1 MITLMRPPSLT
12 GKDPEEKR
20 EEIRRYFHNTYDAFE
35 SLYGLLAS
43 DEVFYHRPEPL
54 RHPHIFY
61 FGHTAVFFVNK
72 LVLAKLVD
80 HRIDPELES
89 IFAVGVDEMSWDDLD
104 ETRYDWPDVERTR
117 KYRDEVRALVD
128 RLITTL
134 PLELPITWDSPW
146 WILLMGIEHERIHIE
161 TSSVLIRQ
169 TPLEMI
175 RPSAAWPRCPESG
188 PAPRNELLPVPGG
201 EVVLGK
207 RLEDDYYGWDNEYG
221 RRLAR
226 VPDFMASRHL
236 VSNGEFLRFVEAGG
250 YSQERWWSEEG
261 WAWRSYARAEHPT
274 FWRRGEGG
282 WLYRSLT
289 EEFPLPADW
298 PVDVNLHEAEAF
310 CRWLSEESGEKVQ
323 LPTEEEWYRLCEA
336 ARVPDLPEWGERG
349 LRRISIWST
358 GPAPAESPA
367 SPTGSSTISSATSG
381 SGRARSTNIP
391 ISGICAAAP
400 RKITISIPACGRA
413 TAARRIIT
421 ALRLGSAALPPSMNR
436 RSR

>member
-1 MITLMRPPSLT
+1 MITLMRPPSLY

-175 RPSAAWPRCPESG
+175 RPSPAWPRCPESG
-188 PAPRNELLPVPGG
+188 PAQRNELLPVPGG

-207 RLEDDYYGWDNEYG
+207 RPEDDYYGWDNEYG

-261 WAWRSYARAEHPT
+261 WAWRRYARAEHPT

-310 CRWLSEESGEKVQ
+310 CRWLSEESGERVR

-336 ARVPDLPEWGERG
+336 ARVPDLPEWGER
-349 LRRISIWST
+349 
-358 GPAPAESPA
+358 APANIHLEHWASACGVSRFAHGEFYDLIGNVWSGLAHLSPP
-367 SPTGSSTISSATSG
+367 SRVSG
-381 SGRARSTNIP
+381 SIRSTTTSP
-391 ISGICAAAP
+391 S
-400 RKITISIPACGRA
+400 
-413 TAARRIIT
+413 
-421 ALRLGSAALPPSMNR
+421 PPSTAGTF
-436 RSR
+436 